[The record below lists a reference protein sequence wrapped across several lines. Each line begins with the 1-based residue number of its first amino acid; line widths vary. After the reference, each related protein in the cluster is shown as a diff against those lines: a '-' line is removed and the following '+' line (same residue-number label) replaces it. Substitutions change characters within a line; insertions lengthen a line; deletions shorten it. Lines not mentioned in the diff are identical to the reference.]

1 MKIYKIKNIIIKNY
15 INYLSKKYNN
25 LLKIDVE
32 KEIENNINIH
42 LINKE
47 ASSLKNN
54 VLNHLNKKETIDKL

>member
-15 INYLSKKYNN
+15 INYLRKKYNN